1 MSDELAPEI
10 AALLENAEA
19 DLAADEEIEQ
29 SHEEDLVVDPATLKP
44 TAPWA
49 PVNLL
54 IKHFQP
60 VERFFFPTR
69 TRRRFLTMRLII
81 RSRCPAKKK
90 ALSACTRFCPNI

>member
-60 VERFFFPTR
+60 VERFFPIR
-69 TRRRFLTMRLII
+69 TRRRFLTTRPITRL
-81 RSRCPAKKK
+81 RSRVKKK